1 MKTIAIVNHKGGV
14 AKTTTASNVA
24 SLLSN
29 YKRVL
34 AIDLDAQCNLTKS
47 FIIEPYEQSV
57 FDLFLGRQCNP
68 IINVKKNFDILPASI
83 DLSGLD
89 TMLGAKLEKERIL
102 ADILKEIESRNL
114 YDLVIIDCPPS
125 LQLATINALVAAS
138 DMIVPVMPEF
148 HAVSGLMDIENIY
161 NIVKR
166 RLNPELNFAGLV
178 ITRFNSTKGMHTT
191 VEKSLRASYQS
202 KVFDTVIRD
211 NIKLAECPT
220 FQKDIFTYAPK
231 SNGAADYTTFTEE
244 IIKRISNRQTPS
256 TVH

>member
-47 FIIEPYEQSV
+47 FITKPYEQSV

-68 IINVKKNFDILPASI
+68 IINVKENFDILPASI

-102 ADILKEIESRNL
+102 ADLLKEIEEKNS
-114 YDLVIIDCPPS
+114 YDIVIIDCPPS
-125 LQLATINALVAAS
+125 LQLATVNALVAAT
-138 DMIVPVMPEF
+138 DLVVPVMPEF
-148 HAVSGLMDIENIY
+148 HAVSGLVDIENIY

-166 RLNPELNFAGLV
+166 RLNQDLKFTGLV
-178 ITRFNSTKGMHTT
+178 ITRYNSSKKMHTT
-191 VEKSLRASYQS
+191 VEKSLRNNYADL
-202 KVFDTVIRD
+202 VFDTIIRD

-220 FQKDIFTYAPK
+220 FQQDIFTYAPK
-231 SNGAADYTTFTEE
+231 SNGAVDYSAFVSELVG
-244 IIKRISNRQTPS
+244 RL
-256 TVH
+256 